1 MRRLFK
7 EDCVSFALGLN
18 FFETSPMNRLPAE
31 LNLQFPCG
39 MLAQEMSRKS
49 KTVKAKE
56 IRLRLRVLSGGNIAL
71 GPGKIELLEQIQQT
85 GSITEAARHLD
96 MSYMRAWTLI
106 RMMNRCFK
114 EPLVVSLRGGS
125 AGGGAQ
131 LTETGR
137 EALAIYQQM
146 DADSLKAIDSR
157 WKQLQKLLRG

>member
-1 MRRLFK
+1 
-7 EDCVSFALGLN
+7 
-18 FFETSPMNRLPAE
+18 
-31 LNLQFPCG
+31 
-39 MLAQEMSRKS
+39 MLAQEMPGKS
-49 KTVKAKE
+49 KTVKSKE

-137 EALAIYQQM
+137 KALAIYQQM
-146 DADSLKAIDSR
+146 DADSRKAIEPR
-157 WKQLQKLLRG
+157 WQQLQRLLRS

>member
-1 MRRLFK
+1 VLDLFA
-7 EDCVSFALGLN
+7 SL
-18 FFETSPMNRLPAE
+18 
-31 LNLQFPCG
+31 LNLLLHYG
-39 MLAQEMSRKS
+39 ILVQEMPRKL
-49 KTVKAKE
+49 KTAKLKQ

-71 GPGKIELLEQIQQT
+71 GPGKVELLEQIQLT

-114 EPLVVSLRGGS
+114 DPLVVSLRGGS

-137 EALAIYQQM
+137 KALAIYQRM
-146 DADSLKAIDSR
+146 DADSLKAVDPL
-157 WKQLQKLLRG
+157 WQQLQKLLRS